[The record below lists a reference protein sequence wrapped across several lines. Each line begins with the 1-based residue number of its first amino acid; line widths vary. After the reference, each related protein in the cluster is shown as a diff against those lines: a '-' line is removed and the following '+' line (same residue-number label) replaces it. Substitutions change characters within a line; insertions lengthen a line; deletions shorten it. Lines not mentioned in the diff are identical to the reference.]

1 MEKRTIEI
9 QAKTGAA
16 ETDLQKIASI
26 LEGIADK
33 MDSAADSID
42 EGFKDIKKGAED
54 TKKSIFSFGNLFK
67 AGGVFALA
75 EKALGFVTEAF
86 KNTQVGADLLQVSQ
100 EALSRVM
107 NDFFTFLSDNIGT
120 VTGYLKSIFED
131 PRTAISNLI
140 KTIKENLI
148 ERINSAIEVF
158 GFLGQ
163 AISAVFKG
171 DFDAAAEAAKNAGK
185 EMVDVFTGVDN
196 TFDKTADSIIN
207 YGKEIITAS
216 QNSVKLQR
224 EAEKLEAVN
233 QGLIESY
240 DIQAEGLRQIRDD
253 ETKSID
259 DRLAANEELKTVL
272 EEQEKVMKANAQ
284 AIVDAAQARF
294 DSTGLQ
300 EDEIALIQAKNELAA
315 VEARV
320 TGMMSEQLTNEN
332 SLRKEKLELMNELQ
346 LIGKSD
352 IEREQAEAAQLRD
365 QRIGTI
371 EREISDEKMKAELLL
386 AVEKEYNDTL
396 KQITEDAQAERKA
409 NQDIA
414 DAEELKAKK
423 AVADAMAMIEQQNI
437 DNIAA
442 GFQLLGQLAGENK
455 ALQAAALIGESA
467 VGVAKT
473 IINTQSANAAA
484 LAQGASLA
492 ISTAGASLAA
502 AKGIVAA
509 NNVAAGLSIAANVAA
524 TAQGLAALGE
534 GGSPKKMENP
544 KAATPPAFNVVGAAP
559 ENQLAETIG
568 QKEQTPI
575 KAFVVSNEVSSQQ
588 ELDRNITEEA
598 SIG

>member
-16 ETDLQKIASI
+16 ETDLEKIASI

-33 MDSAADSID
+33 MDSASDSMED
-42 EGFKDIKKGAED
+42 GFKDIKKGADD

-75 EKALGFVTEAF
+75 EKALSFVTDAF
-86 KNTQVGADLLQVSQ
+86 KETQVGADLLQVSQ

-120 VTGYLKSIFED
+120 VTGFFKSIFED
-131 PRTAISNLI
+131 PRTAISNLVR
-140 KTIKENLI
+140 TIKENLI
-148 ERINSAIEVF
+148 ERVRSAIEVF

-196 TFDKTADSIIN
+196 TFDKTADAVVE
-207 YGKEIITAS
+207 YGKQVIVSAKK
-216 QNSVKLQR
+216 SVELQR
-224 EAEKLEAVN
+224 QAEKLEAVN

-240 DIQAEGLRQIRDD
+240 DIQAESLRQVRDD

-259 DRLAANEELKTVL
+259 DRLTANEKLKGVL

-294 DSTGLQ
+294 NSTGLQ
-300 EDEIALIQAKNELAA
+300 EDEIALIQAKNELSA

-346 LIGKSD
+346 LIGKDEFEKQIAEADQLREKRITD
-352 IEREQAEAAQLRD
+352 IEREV
-365 QRIGTI
+365 T
-371 EREISDEKMKAELLL
+371 DETMRKQLLL
-386 AVEKEYNDTL
+386 AVE
-396 KQITEDAQAERKA
+396 
-409 NQDIA
+409 QDFQTA
-414 DAEELKAKK
+414 LD
-423 AVADAMAMIEQQNI
+423 DIEQQKADLAEKKRQEDFAREQAVTQAKI
-437 DNIAA
+437 DMA
-442 GFQLLGQLAGENK
+442 GQALGALQGLAKEGSDASK
-455 ALQAAALIGESA
+455 ALA
-467 VGVAKT
+467 VGQVLLDAFKAIQAT
-473 IINTQSANAAA
+473 FANAAA
-484 LAQGASLA
+484 NPTSILFPGYPFVQAA
-492 ISTAGASLAA
+492 IAGVTAF
-502 AKGIVAA
+502 
-509 NNVAAGLSIAANVAA
+509 ANVRKIMAVDPQRPTTPSA
-524 TAQGLAALGE
+524 PSN
-534 GGSPKKMENP
+534 GGRGAPS
-544 KAATPPAFNVVGAAP
+544 FNVVGAAP

-568 QKEQTPI
+568 QKEQKPI
-575 KAFVVSNEVSSQQ
+575 KAFVVSNEVSNQQ